1 METERANQA
10 LTASEIFDLVRED
23 LELVE
28 KAIDAESVASVE
40 TVTTI
45 GRYLITRYAGSP
57 PVPARPAAQVRDLW

>member
-28 KAIDAESVASVE
+28 KAIDVESRGV
-40 TVTTI
+40 
-45 GRYLITRYAGSP
+45 G
-57 PVPARPAAQVRDLW
+57 